1 METIAEKQIS
11 PKKTIVLIS
20 IIAVLLIGFRFYK
33 KYKVT
38 YYMDTNDF
46 KNQSEYQLAKAVKWQ
61 NVRAITKL
69 CKEHPEFVQRTYDD
83 QYYSVLHWAVQI
95 GKLKSA
101 KALLDAG
108 MNPNAQSRAYGTP
121 IYALFE
127 NFAVYPPKQDKSLM
141 TALLISY
148 GADCNIPG
156 DRGSPLI
163 PAVRWGNIDFMSVK
177 LLLEKGNAD
186 INYKSQE
193 GHTALGE
200 ALDDA
205 ISFGD
210 IKLVHYLVC
219 EKHADVTIPCKIFL
233 FSPLGKLTQSL
244 SSPSIPDINNLDSEK
259 DFTYPD
265 EIEPVTLLRFLCY
278 KLNSPAHKLKQE
290 IIQEFKNQGVDYYA
304 EPVPPEIEIL
314 IRQEYP
320 DSWEEYLKEY

>member
-1 METIAEKQIS
+1 METPAEKQTS
-11 PKKTIVLIS
+11 PKKTIILIS

-38 YYMDTNDF
+38 YYRDTDF
-46 KNQSEYQLAKAVKWQ
+46 FKEQPEYQLAKAVKWQ

-69 CKEHPEFVQRTYDD
+69 CKKHPEFVQRTYDE

-108 MNPNAQSRAYGTP
+108 MNPNVLYGNETP
-121 IYALFE
+121 LYSLFE
-127 NFAVYPPKQDKSLM
+127 NFAVYPPKKDKSLM

-163 PAVRWGNIDFMSVK
+163 PAARWGNIDFMSVK

-186 INYKSQE
+186 INYKSKE

-200 ALDDA
+200 ALEDA

-210 IKLVHYLVC
+210 IKLAHYLVC

-233 FSPLGKLTQSL
+233 FSPLGQLTRSL

-259 DFTYPD
+259 DFTYHD

-278 KLNSPAHKLKQE
+278 ESDSPEYKLKQE
-290 IIQEFKNQGVDYYA
+290 IIQEFKNQGIDYYA
-304 EPVPPEIEIL
+304 EPIPPLIEKFVKVK
-314 IRQEYP
+314 YP
-320 DSWEEYLKEY
+320 DVWEEYLKEY